1 MLCCLFNICIHAI
14 VAARSDF
21 RVDMLAC
28 YTVKYIKK
36 YHNYSVRLFGLPSA
50 GTAASRHRWRQQEQ
64 RARGGERKKGVEHA
78 RMDTCYDTCLCPKS
92 RKKLVLDVFLVVDYD
107 SKIAGVYITA
117 VFLRNCDSH
126 TFTGRR

>member
-1 MLCCLFNICIHAI
+1 MALGRVVPARRAI
-14 VAARSDF
+14 
-21 RVDMLAC
+21 
-28 YTVKYIKK
+28 
-36 YHNYSVRLFGLPSA
+36 
-50 GTAASRHRWRQQEQ
+50 AASSAREGEKARNMAPRRHVC
-64 RARGGERKKGVEHA
+64 A
-78 RMDTCYDTCLCPKS
+78 KS